1 LVVLDVKKTCF
12 FLEPEIGSKIYG
24 RGLGGS
30 PPVKKIEVSI
40 SKKSESI
47 KGIKA
52 KAMSIKMTSE
62 VKVTMEESMWE
73 GMRRLMEEELVSV
86 CVEKLSKE
94 YSFDKEEALGLLG
107 VKFEVGEKKK
117 KEKKSKKAKFT
128 KPSVQLPFCNALL
141 EGRCNGVCLSSRL
154 YTQCLKPAGESGLCG
169 ACVKQCEK
177 NDHGK
182 PNYGLITDRVDNP
195 EWCDPKGKRPIR
207 YASYMLKNSIS
218 KDDAVAEATKLG
230 WVIADEQFEVEA
242 KKEKKSKAADKKR
255 GRPAKNKGVETGG
268 TGDDLIAQ
276 LVAQAKA
283 EETGDEESVEESVA
297 ESVEES
303 DAESVVEQ
311 VKATK
316 KVTVSKEEKEAAKLK
331 AKEEKEAAKVKA
343 KEEKEAAKLKAKEEK
358 EAAKLK
364 AKEEK
369 EAAKKATQKTKKAVE
384 APKIE
389 VTDDVVAEL
398 QAKVEELELEEEE
411 VDEEATPVVKFEHN
425 GVTYLKDE
433 DGVMY
438 DMESQEPV
446 GRWDGSNM
454 VELDEDSDEEEEA

>member
-1 LVVLDVKKTCF
+1 MKSRKLKL
-12 FLEPEIGSKIYG
+12 
-24 RGLGGS
+24 
-30 PPVKKIEVSI
+30 SI
-40 SKKSESI
+40 SKKSKSI

-52 KAMSIKMTSE
+52 KAKSIKMTSE

-169 ACVKQCEK
+169 ACVKQCEN

-195 EWCDPKGKRPIR
+195 EWCDPKGKSPIR

-283 EETGDEESVEESVA
+283 DETGDEESVAESVVESVA

-303 DAESVVEQ
+303 DAEQ
-311 VKATK
+311 VKPTK
-316 KVTVSKEEKEAAKLK
+316 KVTVS
-331 AKEEKEAAKVKA
+331 

-389 VTDDVVAEL
+389 VTDNVVAEL

>member
-1 LVVLDVKKTCF
+1 
-12 FLEPEIGSKIYG
+12 
-24 RGLGGS
+24 
-30 PPVKKIEVSI
+30 
-40 SKKSESI
+40 
-47 KGIKA
+47 
-52 KAMSIKMTSE
+52 MTSE

-283 EETGDEESVEESVA
+283 EETGDEESVAESVEESVA

-311 VKATK
+311 VKPTK

-331 AKEEKEAAKVKA
+331 AKEEKEAAKLKA

>member
-1 LVVLDVKKTCF
+1 MVVLDVKKSRF

-331 AKEEKEAAKVKA
+331 AKEEKEAAK
-343 KEEKEAAKLKAKEEK
+343 
-358 EAAKLK
+358 
-364 AKEEK
+364 
-369 EAAKKATQKTKKAVE
+369 KATQKTKKAVE

>member
-1 LVVLDVKKTCF
+1 M
-12 FLEPEIGSKIYG
+12 E
-24 RGLGGS
+24 GGWGEV
-30 PPVKKIEVSI
+30 PPSRKLKLSI
-40 SKKSESI
+40 SKKSKSI
-47 KGIKA
+47 KRIKA
-52 KAMSIKMTSE
+52 NAINIKMTSE
-62 VKVTMEESMWE
+62 VKVTMEGSMWE

-141 EGRCNGVCLSSRL
+141 EGRCNGVCISSRL

-195 EWCDPKGKRPIR
+195 EWCDPKGKSPIR

-283 EETGDEESVEESVA
+283 EETGDEESVA

-331 AKEEKEAAKVKA
+331 AKEDKEAAKVKA

-358 EAAKLK
+358 EAAKVK

-369 EAAKKATQKTKKAVE
+369 EAAKKATQKAKKVVE

-389 VTDDVVAEL
+389 VTDDAVADL

-454 VELDEDSDEEEEA
+454 VELDEDSDEEA

>member
-1 LVVLDVKKTCF
+1 LVVLDVKKSRF

-40 SKKSESI
+40 SKKSKSI

-52 KAMSIKMTSE
+52 KAKSIKMTSE

>member
-1 LVVLDVKKTCF
+1 LVVLDVKKSRF

-40 SKKSESI
+40 SKKSKSI

-52 KAMSIKMTSE
+52 KAKSIKMTSE

-283 EETGDEESVEESVA
+283 EETGDEESVAESVV

>member
-1 LVVLDVKKTCF
+1 VKSRK
-12 FLEPEIGSKIYG
+12 LK
-24 RGLGGS
+24 L
-30 PPVKKIEVSI
+30 SI
-40 SKKSESI
+40 SKKSKSI

-52 KAMSIKMTSE
+52 RAINIKMTSE
-62 VKVTMEESMWE
+62 VKVTMEGSMWE

-86 CVEKLSKE
+86 CVDKLSKE

-107 VKFEVGEKKK
+107 VKFEVGASKK

-128 KPSVQLPFCNALL
+128 KPLVQLPFCNALL

-195 EWCDPKGKRPIR
+195 EWCDPKGKSPIR

-242 KKEKKSKAADKKR
+242 KKSKKSKAADKKR

-283 EETGDEESVEESVA
+283 EETGDEESVA
-297 ESVEES
+297 GSVEES

-311 VKATK
+311 VKPTK

-358 EAAKLK
+358 EAAKVK

-369 EAAKKATQKTKKAVE
+369 EAAKKATQKAKKAVE
-384 APKIE
+384 APKTE

-446 GRWDGSNM
+446 GRWDGTKM

>member
-1 LVVLDVKKTCF
+1 
-12 FLEPEIGSKIYG
+12 
-24 RGLGGS
+24 
-30 PPVKKIEVSI
+30 
-40 SKKSESI
+40 
-47 KGIKA
+47 
-52 KAMSIKMTSE
+52 
-62 VKVTMEESMWE
+62 MWE

-107 VKFEVGEKKK
+107 VKLEVGASKK
-117 KEKKSKKAKFT
+117 KEKKSKKATFT
-128 KPSVQLPFCNALL
+128 KPSVQLPFCNAVL

-195 EWCDPKGKRPIR
+195 EWCDPKGKSPIR

-283 EETGDEESVEESVA
+283 EETGDEESVA

-311 VKATK
+311 VKPTK
-316 KVTVSKEEKEAAKLK
+316 KVTVSKEEKEAAKQ
-331 AKEEKEAAKVKA
+331 KA
-343 KEEKEAAKLKAKEEK
+343 KEEKEAAKLKAKEDK
-358 EAAKLK
+358 EAAKQKAKEEKEASKQK

-369 EAAKKATQKTKKAVE
+369 EAAKKATQKAKKAVE
-384 APKIE
+384 TPKIE

-398 QAKVEELELEEEE
+398 QSKVEELELEEEE

-446 GRWDGSNM
+446 GRWDGSKM
-454 VELDEDSDEEEEA
+454 VELDEDSDEEEA